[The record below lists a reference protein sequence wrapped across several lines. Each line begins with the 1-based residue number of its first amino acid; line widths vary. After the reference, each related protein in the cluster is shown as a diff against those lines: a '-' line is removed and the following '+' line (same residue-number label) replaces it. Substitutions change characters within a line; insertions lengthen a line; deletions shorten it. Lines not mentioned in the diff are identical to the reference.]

1 MSLSD
6 LVIHFWLGKL
16 RLVYFI
22 MPEFPIADEVDHN
35 ILLEFG
41 LILYRQCYCS
51 LYIFNVL
58 RINMKNRDLIG
69 FEEISRIFG
78 RP

>member
-22 MPEFPIADEVDHN
+22 MPEFPIANEINHD

-41 LILYRQCYCS
+41 LILYR
-51 LYIFNVL
+51 
-58 RINMKNRDLIG
+58 
-69 FEEISRIFG
+69 
-78 RP
+78 

>member
-22 MPEFPIADEVDHN
+22 VPEFPKADEVDHY

-41 LILYRQCYCS
+41 LILYR
-51 LYIFNVL
+51 
-58 RINMKNRDLIG
+58 
-69 FEEISRIFG
+69 
-78 RP
+78 